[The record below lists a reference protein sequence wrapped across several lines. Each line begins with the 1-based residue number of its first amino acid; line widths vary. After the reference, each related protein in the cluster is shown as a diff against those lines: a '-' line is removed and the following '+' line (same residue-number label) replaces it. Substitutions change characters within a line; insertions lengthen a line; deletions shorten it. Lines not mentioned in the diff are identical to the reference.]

1 MSALESKGR
10 EHGLYYSADE
20 LVTTYFPPARWA
32 VHGLV
37 PEGLTLFGGP
47 PKVGKSW
54 MAFGIALCVAGGTPV
69 LGKIDASPGPVLYA
83 ALEDPARRL
92 KSRLETIL
100 GGRPAPA
107 NLALILNLPPMP
119 EAVRL
124 IAGWLDDHPDA
135 RLVIID
141 VLQKIRPAAPTSS
154 ASMYGHDYLVM
165 SELKTLADKY
175 QVAVIVITHLR
186 KMGGDGDVFNEIS
199 GSTGLTGAAD
209 TSMVIK
215 RVRGEAAATLH
226 VTGRDVLESEYA
238 ITFDPIRCTW
248 SLDGEALVDAA
259 NKAREYKA
267 TAGLGDRSIE
277 IIRLLGNHPEGLG
290 PTALGTMLGIKAS
303 DAGTYLKRLVESGR
317 AIQSARGLYCV
328 ETVESVES
336 AGQSLGSVST
346 GTDEDV
352 EGVETLD
359 EPPPYFDTF
368 DTFDTPTGGGW

>member
-1 MSALESKGR
+1 MSALEKIGR

-32 VHGLV
+32 VLGLV

-47 PKVGKSW
+47 PKVGKSFI
-54 MAFGIALCVAGGTPV
+54 ALGIALCIAGGTPV
-69 LGKIDASPGPVLYA
+69 LGKIDADPGPVLYA

-100 GGRPAPA
+100 GGQPAPA

-119 EAVRL
+119 EALGL
-124 IAGWLDDHPDA
+124 ISGWLDDHLDA

-165 SELKTLADKY
+165 SELKRLADKY

-226 VTGRDVLESEYA
+226 ITGRDVLESEYA

-248 SLDGEALVDAA
+248 SLDGDALVDAA
-259 NKAREYKA
+259 NKAREYRA

-277 IIRLLGNHPEGLG
+277 IIRILGNHPDGLG
-290 PTALGTMLGIKAS
+290 PTALGTMLGIKAG
-303 DAGTYLKRLVESGR
+303 DAGNYLKRLVESGR
-317 AIQSARGLYCV
+317 IVQTARGLYGV
-328 ETVESVES
+328 ERVESVES

-346 GTDEDV
+346 DTGG
-352 EGVETLD
+352 GVETPDAPL
-359 EPPPYFDTF
+359 PRFDAF
-368 DTFDTPTGGGW
+368 DGFDTPTGGGW